1 MVTISSASSSSW
13 LLGDKLSKY
22 GGQAA
27 LNFVS
32 SSSLVPD
39 DNYDDDYNDDYDD
52 DHDDDNDKNGDDA
65 VSGDAD
71 VDNDTADHKW
81 HWWWY
86 WLMITIII
94 WRWCVCVKG
103 VWNLHPRLQ

>member
-1 MVTISSASSSSW
+1 M
-13 LLGDKLSKY
+13 
-22 GGQAA
+22 
-27 LNFVS
+27 S

-81 HWWWY
+81 HW
-86 WLMITIII
+86 
-94 WRWCVCVKG
+94 
-103 VWNLHPRLQ
+103 